1 MKLQLQWFTQAQFGG
16 YFAAVDQGFY
26 EDDGLNVEIVEGGVD
41 IAPQKTRGQLVPP
54 TSRSRGCRRRS
65 PSVKPEPR

>member
-26 EDDGLNVEIVEGGVD
+26 EDAGLNVEILEGGVD
-41 IAPQKTRGQLVPP
+41 IAPQKTARQRRCRLRDLV
-54 TSRSRGCRRRS
+54 GAEGARRA
-65 PSVKPEPR
+65 